1 MENKII
7 NLGVVATIAKALQD
21 VKQSVVFVGGAIVSL
36 YTDDPAA
43 DEVRPTQDV
52 DFTINLLNFSNWA
65 QFQEDLFKL
74 GFSPDPLGPSICR
87 YMYKQIPVDIIPAED
102 SPIGPANKWYKIGFK
117 RLQMVT
123 VKDQAIQIFTAP
135 CFLAT
140 KFEAFADRGM
150 DYVTSHDI
158 EDIIYVIDNRINIVQ
173 EIRQDEPE
181 IKEYLQQELSK
192 IIEQGLLDELLI
204 YHVHP
209 IMRDE
214 RIPIIEEKITDILK
228 L

>member
-7 NLGVVATIAKALQD
+7 NLSVVATIAEALQD
-21 VKQSVVFVGGAIVSL
+21 IKHSVVFVGGAIISL

-65 QFQEDLFKL
+65 QFQEELSDL
-74 GFSPDPLGPSICR
+74 GFSPDPFGPSICR
-87 YMYKQIPVDIIPAED
+87 YMYQHIPVDIIPAEE
-102 SPIGPANKWYKIGFK
+102 SLIGPANKWYKVGFK
-117 RLQMVT
+117 RLQT
-123 VKDQAIQIFTAP
+123 VKVKEQEIQIFTAP

-140 KFEAFADRGM
+140 KFEAFRDRGK
-150 DYVTSHDI
+150 DYLTSHDI
-158 EDIIYVIDNRINIVQ
+158 EDIIYVIDNRINIVE
-173 EIRQDEPE
+173 EIGRDEPE
-181 IKEYLQQELSK
+181 IREYLQQQLK
-192 IIEQGLLDELLI
+192 KVIEQGLLDELLM

-214 RIPIIEEKITDILK
+214 RIPVIEEKINEILK